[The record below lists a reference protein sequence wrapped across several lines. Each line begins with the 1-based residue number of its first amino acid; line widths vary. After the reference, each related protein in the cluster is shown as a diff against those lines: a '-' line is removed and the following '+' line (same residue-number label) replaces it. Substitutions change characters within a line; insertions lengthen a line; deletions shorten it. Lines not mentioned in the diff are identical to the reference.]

1 MKAHHWV
8 LAAVVIVAAFLLL
21 FATRG
26 ASAAD
31 AARGQALYQTHCG
44 GCHGESVHGRAKRA
58 ATDYAAIRAYVER
71 WRTTLSLPWGAEEV
85 EDVTL
90 HLNATYYRFPC
101 PASVCTVVSSAS
113 RDPR

>member
-26 ASAAD
+26 VSAAD
-31 AARGQALYQTHCG
+31 ALRGQSLYETHCG
-44 GCHGESVHGRAKRA
+44 GCHGESVHGRVSRV
-58 ATDYAAIRAYVER
+58 ATDYAAIRAWVER
-71 WRTTLSLPWGAEEV
+71 WRTTLSLPWVKEEV

-90 HLNATYYRFPC
+90 YLNATYYRFPC
-101 PASVCTVVSSAS
+101 PPSVCTVVSEAS
-113 RDPR
+113 RNLR